1 MRQGSRRKGTGLES
15 RSEMAKKEKE
25 EEGIDMGAKE
35 AVFHLINNT
44 NQIIQC
50 STVP

>member
-1 MRQGSRRKGTGLES
+1 MSESSES
-15 RSEMAKKEKE
+15 RIEMAKKEE
-25 EEGIDMGAKE
+25 EEGWREMGVKE